1 MARNRTIK
9 PTFWSDVKIGELKR
23 DARLLYIG
31 LWNFA
36 DDCGV
41 VSADSRF
48 LKASIFPFDD
58 IRPRDIDDWL
68 KSLETSGMIVPIVYD
83 GKSYY
88 AIPNFGKHQVVCRP
102 NIKMAN
108 VPPDILA
115 QLVDA
120 YTPVSL
126 DAEPQQRTTKEEV
139 VEVDEFVDEAT
150 VSYNKFVEWCKANA
164 PTVLKVKRPI
174 SKEEFVKL
182 RDKYGGEKV
191 GAYLQKMDNWVPL
204 TKKCASAYRT
214 IINWIERDEQD
225 NKTRRGG
232 ATSSRPQD
240 ASIST
245 DYKESILRRMV
256 GGEGN
261 GQI

>member
-83 GKSYY
+83 GKAFY
-88 AIPNFGKHQVVCRP
+88 AIPNFGKHQVICRP
-102 NIKMAN
+102 NVKMAN
-108 VPPDILA
+108 VPSDILE
-115 QLVDA
+115 QLITA
-120 YTPVSL
+120 YKSIPQVKVEQKQDKIPDDVIEVEEVYDE
-126 DAEPQQRTTKEEV
+126 DAE
-139 VEVDEFVDEAT
+139 AY
-150 VSYNKFVEWCKANA
+150 SKFVAWCKENA
-164 PTVLKVKRPI
+164 PMVLKVKRPI
-174 SKEEFVKL
+174 SKDEFVKL
-182 RDKYGGEKV
+182 RDKYGSSKMC
-191 GAYLQKMDNWVPL
+191 AYLVKMDNWAPL
-204 TKKCASAYRT
+204 TKKCVSAYRT
-214 IINWIERDEQD
+214 VINWIERDEQ
-225 NKTRRGG
+225 NNQTERGG
-232 ATSSRPQD
+232 STSVRPNN
-240 ASIST
+240 ANVSA
-245 DYKESILRRMV
+245 DYAASILRRM
-256 GGEGN
+256 GG
-261 GQI
+261 GQGDG

>member
-36 DDCGV
+36 DDLGV

-83 GKSYY
+83 GKALYV
-88 AIPNFGKHQVVCRP
+88 IPNFGKHQVICRP

-108 VPPDILA
+108 VSPDILE
-115 QLVDA
+115 QLIAAYKPIEQVNVEQKPDNVQEVALEVEEVYDEAEDA
-120 YTPVSL
+120 YS
-126 DAEPQQRTTKEEV
+126 K
-139 VEVDEFVDEAT
+139 F
-150 VSYNKFVEWCKANA
+150 NKWCKGNA
-164 PTVLKVKRPI
+164 PSVLKVKRPI
-174 SKEEFVKL
+174 SKDEFVKL
-182 RDKYGGEKV
+182 RDKYGSSKMCE
-191 GAYLQKMDNWVPL
+191 YLQKMDNWVPL

-214 IINWIERDEQD
+214 IINWIERDEQSS
-225 NKTRRGG
+225 KAERGG
-232 ATSSRPQD
+232 SAGVKPNNANVSAD
-240 ASIST
+240 YAASIL
-245 DYKESILRRMV
+245 ERM
-256 GGEGN
+256 GGRKGD
-261 GQI
+261 G

>member
-68 KSLETSGMIVPIVYD
+68 KSLETSGMIIPIVYD
-83 GKSYY
+83 GKAFY
-88 AIPNFGKHQVVCRP
+88 AIPNFGKHQVICRP
-102 NIKMAN
+102 NVKMAN
-108 VPPDILA
+108 VPPDMLEQLIAAYKPVPQVKVEQKPDKA
-115 QLVDA
+115 Q
-120 YTPVSL
+120 
-126 DAEPQQRTTKEEV
+126 EEV
-139 VEVDEFVDEAT
+139 IEAEEVYDEVAE
-150 VSYNKFVEWCKANA
+150 SYSKFVEWCKENA
-164 PTVLKVKRPI
+164 PAVLKVKRPI

-182 RDKYGGEKV
+182 RDKYGSNKMCI
-191 GAYLQKMDNWVPL
+191 YLEKMDNWVPL
-204 TKKCASAYRT
+204 TKKCSSAYRT
-214 IINWIERDEQD
+214 LINWIERDEQ
-225 NKTRRGG
+225 NSQTERGG
-232 ATSSRPQD
+232 STSVRPNNANVGAD
-240 ASIST
+240 YAASIL
-245 DYKESILRRMV
+245 ERM
-256 GGEGN
+256 GGRKGD
-261 GQI
+261 G

>member
-68 KSLETSGMIVPIVYD
+68 KSLETSGMIIPIVYD
-83 GKSYY
+83 GKAFY
-88 AIPNFGKHQVVCRP
+88 AIPNFGKHQVICRP
-102 NIKMAN
+102 NVKMAN
-108 VPPDILA
+108 VPPDILE
-115 QLVDA
+115 QLIAA
-120 YTPVSL
+120 YKPV
-126 DAEPQQRTTKEEV
+126 PQDKVEQKPDKVQEEV
-139 VEVDEFVDEAT
+139 IEAEEVYDEVSEAY
-150 VSYNKFVEWCKANA
+150 SKFVAWCKENA

-174 SKEEFVKL
+174 SKEEFVEL
-182 RDKYGGEKV
+182 RDKYGSNKMCI
-191 GAYLQKMDNWVPL
+191 YLAKMDNWVPL
-204 TKKCASAYRT
+204 TKKCSSAYRT
-214 IINWIERDEQD
+214 LINWIERDEQ
-225 NKTRRGG
+225 NSQTERGG
-232 ATSSRPQD
+232 STGLRPNHTNVSAD
-240 ASIST
+240 YAASIL
-245 DYKESILRRMV
+245 KRM
-256 GGEGN
+256 GG
-261 GQI
+261 GQGDG